1 MKHILLG
8 LFVIL
13 AILVIQGC
21 EEEQKKVAK
30 IIDNNSTDSSSAIIS
45 YDVTGAGN
53 GKITMSKKGSNVKL
67 ELEKNVNG
75 QTNLETRFIDKD
87 WIYFYF
93 TTETAVQPVKSRI
106 VKDHNYFNNFAVL
119 SDAGEIVSKLMKTG
133 NEIVSGFTCDIYENN
148 TGSKFSVYNNKYVL
162 KASFEGITVSA
173 NNINI
178 NASVQIRDIEKP
190 SNIEFLELTDAPQE
204 LN

>member
-13 AILVIQGC
+13 AVLVIQGC

-45 YDVTGAGN
+45 YDVTGTGN
-53 GKITMSKKGSNVKL
+53 GKITMSKKGCNVKL
-67 ELEKNVNG
+67 ELEKTVNG

-93 TTETAVQPVKSRI
+93 TTETVVQPVKSRI

-148 TGSKFSVYNNKYVL
+148 SGSKFSVYNNKYVL

-178 NASVQIRDIEKP
+178 NAPVQIRDIEKP
-190 SNIEFLELTDAPQE
+190 SNIEFLELTVAPQ
-204 LN
+204 

>member
-13 AILVIQGC
+13 AVLVIQGC

-93 TTETAVQPVKSRI
+93 TTETVVQPVKSRI

-119 SDAGEIVSKLMKTG
+119 SDPGEIVSKLMKTG

-178 NASVQIRDIEKP
+178 NAPVQIRDIEKP
-190 SNIEFLELTDAPQE
+190 SNIEFLELTVAPQ
-204 LN
+204 

>member
-13 AILVIQGC
+13 AVLVIQGC
-21 EEEQKKVAK
+21 EEEQQKVAK

-53 GKITMSKKGSNVKL
+53 GKITMSKKGCNVKL
-67 ELEKNVNG
+67 ELEKTVNG

-93 TTETAVQPVKSRI
+93 TTETVVQPVKSRI

-178 NASVQIRDIEKP
+178 NAPVQIRDIEKP
-190 SNIEFLELTDAPQE
+190 SNIEFLELTVAPQ
-204 LN
+204 

>member
-13 AILVIQGC
+13 AVLVIQGC

-93 TTETAVQPVKSRI
+93 TTETVVQPVKSRI

-178 NASVQIRDIEKP
+178 NAPVQIRDIEKP
-190 SNIEFLELTDAPQE
+190 SNIEFLELTVAPQ
-204 LN
+204 

>member
-13 AILVIQGC
+13 AVLVIQGC

-178 NASVQIRDIEKP
+178 NAPVQIRDIEKP
-190 SNIEFLELTDAPQE
+190 SNIEFLELTVAPQ
-204 LN
+204 

>member
-13 AILVIQGC
+13 AVLVIQGC
-21 EEEQKKVAK
+21 EEEQQKVAK

-93 TTETAVQPVKSRI
+93 TTETVVQPVKSRI

-119 SDAGEIVSKLMKTG
+119 SDPGEIVSKLMKTG

-178 NASVQIRDIEKP
+178 NAPVQIRDIEKP
-190 SNIEFLELTDAPQE
+190 SNIEFLELTVAPQ
-204 LN
+204 

>member
-1 MKHILLG
+1 MYI
-8 LFVIL
+8 
-13 AILVIQGC
+13 A
-21 EEEQKKVAK
+21 
-30 IIDNNSTDSSSAIIS
+30 
-45 YDVTGAGN
+45 
-53 GKITMSKKGSNVKL
+53 
-67 ELEKNVNG
+67 
-75 QTNLETRFIDKD
+75 
-87 WIYFYF
+87 IYFYF
-93 TTETAVQPVKSRI
+93 TTETVVQPVKSRI

-178 NASVQIRDIEKP
+178 NAPVQIRDIEKP
-190 SNIEFLELTDAPQE
+190 SNIEFLELTVAPQ
-204 LN
+204 

>member
-13 AILVIQGC
+13 AVLVIQGC
-21 EEEQKKVAK
+21 EEEQQKVAK

-93 TTETAVQPVKSRI
+93 TTETVVQPVKSRI

-178 NASVQIRDIEKP
+178 NAPVQIRDIEKP
-190 SNIEFLELTDAPQE
+190 SNIEFLELTVAPQ
-204 LN
+204 

>member
-13 AILVIQGC
+13 AVLVIQGC

-119 SDAGEIVSKLMKTG
+119 SDAGELVSKLMKSG

-178 NASVQIRDIEKP
+178 NAPVQIRDIEKP
-190 SNIEFLELTDAPQE
+190 SNIEFLELTVAPQ
-204 LN
+204 

>member
-13 AILVIQGC
+13 AVLVIQGC

-93 TTETAVQPVKSRI
+93 TTETVVQPVKSRI

-148 TGSKFSVYNNKYVL
+148 SGSKFSVYNNKYVL

-178 NASVQIRDIEKP
+178 NAPVQIRDIEKP
-190 SNIEFLELTDAPQE
+190 SNIEFLELTVAPQ
-204 LN
+204 

>member
-13 AILVIQGC
+13 AVLVIQGC

-93 TTETAVQPVKSRI
+93 TTETVVQPVKSRI

-190 SNIEFLELTDAPQE
+190 SNIEFLELTVAPQ
-204 LN
+204 

>member
-13 AILVIQGC
+13 AVLVIQGC

-93 TTETAVQPVKSRI
+93 TTETVVQPVKSRI

-119 SDAGEIVSKLMKTG
+119 SDAGEIVSKLMKSG

-178 NASVQIRDIEKP
+178 NAPVQIRDIEKP
-190 SNIEFLELTDAPQE
+190 SNIEFLELTVAPQ
-204 LN
+204 

>member
-13 AILVIQGC
+13 AVLVIQGC
-21 EEEQKKVAK
+21 EEEQQKVAK

-93 TTETAVQPVKSRI
+93 TTETVVQPVKSRI

-119 SDAGEIVSKLMKTG
+119 SDPGEIVSKLMKTG

-190 SNIEFLELTDAPQE
+190 SNIEFLELTVAPQ
-204 LN
+204 

>member
-93 TTETAVQPVKSRI
+93 TTETVVQPVKSRI

-178 NASVQIRDIEKP
+178 NAPVQIRDIEKP
-190 SNIEFLELTDAPQE
+190 SNIEFLELTVAPQ
-204 LN
+204 